1 MKPEFRKGHFM
12 LVLLLK
18 QRFWRIMEGTVSD
31 RAKFVPLKMEYVRSF
46 LFGDVESS
54 ASVLFL
60 DGCVPHF
67 TITNITV
74 F

>member
-1 MKPEFRKGHFM
+1 
-12 LVLLLK
+12 
-18 QRFWRIMEGTVSD
+18 MEGTESD
-31 RAKFVPLKMEYVRSF
+31 RATFLPLDMEYVRSF
-46 LFGDVESS
+46 LFGGVESS